1 MCIRICLG
9 FRDLV
14 GMTLRDF
21 KYQPHVTGGS
31 KCLKNILQH
40 DIATCFLVLK
50 YFFRNLSKLVLSGLS
65 HVGVLTTGNTYYAV
79 IPEPPV
85 DKL

>member
-40 DIATCFLVLK
+40 DIATCFCVFK
-50 YFFRNLSKLVLSGLS
+50 YFSTISPNMFCLDCHTL
-65 HVGVLTTGNTYYAV
+65 
-79 IPEPPV
+79 EF
-85 DKL
+85 